1 MKFTPSYVSHEAISS
16 LRAYTPSTSSTVI
29 NGTLDGFKTIF
40 RAEGA
45 SGLWRGLNVTL
56 VAALPSTV
64 IYYVGYDVLRS
75 KLKVYGANNKNFDI
89 YSPLLAGC
97 IARSISA
104 TIISPLELTRTIMQS
119 SSSMQLSVVTSGLK
133 QLIKTDGLRTLWAG
147 LLPTLWRD
155 VPFSAAYWFGYEQIS
170 SMLTHEYDTGAK
182 SFTTTF
188 VSGALS
194 GSIAAVLTNP
204 FDVAKTARQVALNNN
219 NGFGNLPAAGSFNP
233 QTSASNVKV
242 TSIIRNIIANEGWAG
257 LYTGL
262 APRLIKIAPAC
273 AIMITSYEFG
283 KSLFIK

>member
-219 NGFGNLPAAGSFNP
+219 NGFGSLPAAGSFNP

>member
-1 MKFTPSYVSHEAISS
+1 MKFTPSYVSHEAIIS
-16 LRAYTPSTSSTVI
+16 LRGYTPSTSSTAI

-170 SMLTHEYDTGAK
+170 SMLTNEYDTGVK
-182 SFTTTF
+182 DFTTTF
-188 VSGALS
+188 VSGAIS

-219 NGFGNLPAAGSFNP
+219 NGFGNSPAAGSFKP
-233 QTSASNVKV
+233 QTSANNVKV
-242 TSIIRNIIANEGWAG
+242 TSIIRNIVANEGWSG